1 MAIPDIE
8 DDLKE
13 IKKNIKQLQEGQGG
27 GERPGFLRA
36 LKDYIL
42 DVKDTP
48 QASVSKADEKESKGS
63 ALSEKDSKNLAD
75 LAKTNR
81 IIAKALVESAREV
94 RREKRRGVEPRIP
107 SASTGATVTPAAT
120 ATGGKQVAALLREP
134 VTQQPQTEGAPDI
147 PLPVP
152 VTGTPSGGPK
162 PPAGKP
168 SLLGQGLQLGK
179 DLLARAAPATPYAL
193 AAGALAAPF
202 IAAGVSKRKI
212 DEDPNAPG
220 LEFQPYAMAVR
231 GEAKTEGQAGRQ
243 NRDRAVGQMKWGEV
257 KAFVESDMTDQEL
270 YEQLGRNRKEL
281 KEWLEQN
288 KDGKTPY
295 DKFTVA
301 PAVASRAAESMIPW
315 ETPAVEPPPE
325 VGAPPPIT
333 GMESAFVPTPPPSA
347 PAPELEVGPTREM
360 FEADQAQQA
369 RNVVMRRRK
378 RPERADASARQQ
390 AEIEAGNLVEEDNAP
405 QVEGNKP
412 RKSLGLTEREKNE
425 IQQMKER
432 NRKLRK
438 AAQSLGLDPN
448 KVTGTFEGEK
458 LTGIIDESGKEI
470 DVSDRLSEED
480 KKSVNAERSMRAAMQ
495 GTQQSAPQVEPADK
509 AQRPATAT
517 VMQSTETFDAAAL
530 AEKDPETHR
539 KYVER
544 LREIVR
550 EREKELENVPSIRQ
564 SVARSKIHS
573 EARMQAQEEFFSQAA
588 KVGAA
593 SRQTSIASVN
603 ERGDSAVVR
612 ESMGVQQTQQ
622 PTPQVE
628 AAKPKEDET
637 RPVSAAESFLM
648 QQKGLDPNNEFDRK
662 LYRRMD
668 RTENRR
674 EQQRMRSQGYAPVDE
689 RGRVVGAELNTMS
702 VQNNDLQRQGNSPSS
717 QPIVIQNNSAPST
730 QTTVTPPA
738 QPRVNSSFTRVMDIR
753 NFWD

>member
-1 MAIPDIE
+1 MATPDRE

-13 IKKNIKQLQEGQGG
+13 IKKSIKQLQEGQGG
-27 GERPGFLRA
+27 GERAGFLRA

-134 VTQQPQTEGAPDI
+134 VTQQPQTEGAPG
-147 PLPVP
+147 PTLPVP
-152 VTGTPSGGPK
+152 DIDLPDRRTPPRTPPTPPPRPPVPTPPIPPSVPTPTGATSTLGRVASAAAKTSAVTLPFM
-162 PPAGKP
+162 
-168 SLLGQGLQLGK
+168 
-179 DLLARAAPATPYAL
+179 LLAEGSRRQREQIEAN
-193 AAGALAAPF
+193 
-202 IAAGVSKRKI
+202 
-212 DEDPNAPG
+212 PNAPG
-220 LEFQPYAMAVR
+220 LEFNPYAQTLR
-231 GEAKTEGQAGRQ
+231 GEAETVGQAGRQ

-333 GMESAFVPTPPPSA
+333 GMESAFVPTAPS
-347 PAPELEVGPTREM
+347 APELEVGPTREM

-390 AEIEAGNLVEEDNAP
+390 AEIEAGNVVPEPTQP
-405 QVEGNKP
+405 QRVPKP
-412 RKSLGLTEREKNE
+412 T
-425 IQQMKER
+425 
-432 NRKLRK
+432 
-438 AAQSLGLDPN
+438 
-448 KVTGTFEGEK
+448 
-458 LTGIIDESGKEI
+458 
-470 DVSDRLSEED
+470 
-480 KKSVNAERSMRAAMQ
+480 
-495 GTQQSAPQVEPADK
+495 PQIEPADK

-517 VMQSTETFDAAAL
+517 VMESTETFDASIL

-544 LREIVR
+544 QREIVR
-550 EREKELENVPSIRQ
+550 ERQKELESVPFNRQ

-628 AAKPKEDET
+628 PAKPKEDET
-637 RPVSAAESFLM
+637 GPVSAAESFLM

-674 EQQRMRSQGYAPVDE
+674 EQQRMGSQGYAPVDE

-702 VQNNDLQRQGNSPSS
+702 VQNNDLQRQGNAPSS

-738 QPRVNSSFTRVMDIR
+738 QPRVDSSFSRVMDIR

>member
-1 MAIPDIE
+1 
-8 DDLKE
+8 
-13 IKKNIKQLQEGQGG
+13 
-27 GERPGFLRA
+27 
-36 LKDYIL
+36 
-42 DVKDTP
+42 
-48 QASVSKADEKESKGS
+48 
-63 ALSEKDSKNLAD
+63 
-75 LAKTNR
+75 
-81 IIAKALVESAREV
+81 
-94 RREKRRGVEPRIP
+94 
-107 SASTGATVTPAAT
+107 
-120 ATGGKQVAALLREP
+120 
-134 VTQQPQTEGAPDI
+134 
-147 PLPVP
+147 
-152 VTGTPSGGPK
+152 
-162 PPAGKP
+162 
-168 SLLGQGLQLGK
+168 
-179 DLLARAAPATPYAL
+179 
-193 AAGALAAPF
+193 
-202 IAAGVSKRKI
+202 
-212 DEDPNAPG
+212 
-220 LEFQPYAMAVR
+220 
-231 GEAKTEGQAGRQ
+231 
-243 NRDRAVGQMKWGEV
+243 MKWGEV

-315 ETPAVEPPPE
+315 ETPAVQPTPE
-325 VGAPPPIT
+325 VGVAPPIT
-333 GMESAFVPTPPPSA
+333 GMESAFVPTPSQTPTLADDLKNFYRRGVSGTAKAQNKQEIIEERAKQAGIMDATGKITDTEKYNALDEQVNRELEETGDAA
-347 PAPELEVGPTREM
+347 PAANTRLFATSGTTSNNGNQQTYSVAGARKTLAGSNTIGALVTAKGLTSEDFRFMSLQEKGKEGGVSENVLNNFLAERISSGSLLKSDTYRITDNQGNTYDISKSDYNKIKKLAGEGKVDEIDKILQPYVEAAARDTGPTRAM
-360 FEADQAQQA
+360 FESDQAQRA
-369 RNVVMRRRK
+369 RQDAFSDRSPLLK
-378 RPERADASARQQ
+378 RPPPIDASARQQ

-412 RKSLGLTEREKNE
+412 RKSLGLTERERNE

-432 NRKLRK
+432 NRKLRE

-448 KVTGTFEGEK
+448 KVTGRFEGGK
-458 LTGIIDESGKEI
+458 LTGIIDETGKQV

-480 KKSVNAERSMRAAMQ
+480 KKSVNAARSMRAAMQ

-517 VMQSTETFDAAAL
+517 VMESTETFDAAAL

-550 EREKELENVPSIRQ
+550 EREKELENVPFNRQ
-564 SVARSKIHS
+564 SVARSKIQA

-738 QPRVNSSFTRVMDIR
+738 QPRVDSSFSRVMDIR